1 MKHAKWLSVCI
12 FFLSLAA
19 ILLAHVPAFRA
30 LFEASE
36 LFLYG
41 AIALLFIFDFFLPLF
56 RTGYKRVY
64 LKRNIVP
71 LILIT
76 SFLTLLFLRAFILPG
91 YVRILSD
98 VLPFIAVLYAIFIF
112 LDLPARLKR
121 MDLFLQELFSHPAR
135 TILVSFLLVMIL
147 GTILLQL
154 PAATVDRLGLPLID
168 ALFTS
173 TSAVCVTGLIVVDT
187 ASVFTLFGRLVIL
200 ALIQI
205 GGLSIII
212 LSFFVIF
219 LLRKRVSLEG
229 KLLISYMLSE
239 NDLSSLS
246 RSLKRIIIIT
256 LLFEALGAVLLFLRF
271 YPGFQDAPRALLFSV
286 FHAVSAFCNA
296 GFALFTNSLEGY
308 ISDPFVCLTVAFL
321 IICGG
326 LSFAVFS
333 NLFER
338 FRGKYRSLFRKQ
350 RLFVRKISL
359 NTKIVLGVSGALLIT
374 GTLLIYALE
383 HGGALSRLDT
393 GTQYLAAFFQSVTLR
408 TAGFNTIPVG
418 SLGTATLLMMAAFMF
433 IGGASGST
441 AGGIKVNTF
450 TIILVYIKSAI
461 RKEQKVTLFKHSISK
476 EYVLRGILIVLFGM
490 VSIFFGTFVLSLS
503 EAGSLEQL
511 LFEAVSAFGTVGLST
526 GVTGSLTV
534 VGKVVIIVLMFV
546 GRTGPLTILA
556 AMGEREQKIQHEYPY
571 GDILIG

>member
-1 MKHAKWLSVCI
+1 MKHVKSLALFI

-19 ILLAHVPAFRA
+19 ILLDHIEVFKP
-30 LFEASE
+30 LFAAAG
-36 LFLYG
+36 LYIYG
-41 AIALLFIFDFFLPLF
+41 AVALGVLFDFFLPFF
-56 RTGYKRVY
+56 RTEYKRIY
-64 LKRNIVP
+64 LKRNILP
-71 LILIT
+71 LVLMATFIVLFFLKLVLSATYGEFFTDILPFLSVVYSILIF
-76 SFLTLLFLRAFILPG
+76 SELN
-91 YVRILSD
+91 S
-98 VLPFIAVLYAIFIF
+98 
-112 LDLPARLKR
+112 RLKR
-121 MDLFLQELFSHPAR
+121 MDLFLQELFAHPAR
-135 TILVSFLLVMIL
+135 TILLSFLFVIIL

-154 PAATVDRLGLPLID
+154 PIATVDNLGLPLID

-187 ASVFTLFGRLVIL
+187 ATVFTLFGRLVIL

-239 NDLSSLS
+239 GDLGSLS
-246 RSLKRIIIIT
+246 GSLKRIIIIT
-256 LLFEALGAVLLFLRF
+256 FLFETLGAALLFARF
-271 YPGFQDAPRALLFSV
+271 YPEFHDFPKALIFSV

-296 GFALFTNSLEGY
+296 GFALFTTSLEGY
-308 ISDPFVCLTVAFL
+308 VSDPFVCLTVAVL

-333 NLFER
+333 NLFDTVK
-338 FRGKYRSLFRKQ
+338 GKYRSLFKKE
-350 RLFVRKISL
+350 RLFVRKMSL
-359 NTKIVLGVSGALLIT
+359 NTKIVLGVSGALILL
-374 GTLLIYALE
+374 GTLLIYALD
-383 HGGALSRLDT
+383 HGGTLSRLDT

-408 TAGFNTIPVG
+408 TAGFNTIPIG
-418 SLGTATLLMMAAFMF
+418 ALGTAALLVMIAFMF

-450 TIILVYIKSAI
+450 AIVLVYVKSAV
-461 RKEQKVTLFKHSISK
+461 RKEQKVVLFRHSISK
-476 EYVLRGILIVLFGM
+476 EYVLRGILIVLFGL
-490 VSIFFGTFVLSLS
+490 VSIFFGTVVLSIS
-503 EAGSLEQL
+503 ESGPLEEM

-534 VGKVVIIVLMFV
+534 IGKIVIIVLMFI

-556 AMGEREQKIQHEYPY
+556 AMGEREKKIQYEYPY

>member
-1 MKHAKWLSVCI
+1 MKHTKWFAVCI
-12 FFLSLAA
+12 FFLSLPA
-19 ILLAHVPAFRA
+19 ILLAHVGGFRS
-30 LFEASE
+30 LFEAVG

-41 AIALLFIFDFFLPLF
+41 AIALLLISDFFLPF
-56 RTGYKRVY
+56 YRTEYRRIY
-64 LKRNIVP
+64 LKRNSFP
-71 LILIT
+71 LILMTAFIA
-76 SFLTLLFLRAFILPG
+76 LLFLRVFLPPG
-91 YVRILSD
+91 YGRISSD

-135 TILVSFLLVMIL
+135 TILISFLLVVIL

-187 ASVFTLFGRLVIL
+187 ATVFTLFGRLVIL

-219 LLRKRVSLEG
+219 LLRKRVSIEG

-246 RSLKRIIIIT
+246 RSLKRIIVIT
-256 LLFEALGAVLLFLRF
+256 LMFEILGAVLLFIRF
-271 YPGFQDAPRALLFSV
+271 YPDFRDAPQALLFSL

-296 GFALFTNSLEGY
+296 GFALFTTSLEGY

-321 IICGG
+321 IIVGG
-326 LSFAVFS
+326 LSFAVFA

-338 FRGKYRSLFRKQ
+338 VKGKYRSLFRKE

-383 HGGALSRLDT
+383 HGGVLSRLDT

-408 TAGFNTIPVG
+408 TAGFNTIPIG
-418 SLGTATLLMMAAFMF
+418 NLGTATLFVITAFMF

-441 AGGIKVNTF
+441 SGGIKVNTF
-450 TIILVYIKSAI
+450 TIILVYVKSAI

-476 EYVLRGILIVLFGM
+476 EYVLRGILIVLFGL
-490 VSIFFGTFVLSLS
+490 VSIFFGTFVLSIS
-503 EAGSLEQL
+503 ESGSLEQL
-511 LFEAVSAFGTVGLST
+511 FFEAVSAFGTVGLST
-526 GVTGSLTV
+526 GVTGSLTII
-534 VGKVVIIVLMFV
+534 GKVVIIVLMFV

-556 AMGEREQKIQHEYPY
+556 AMGEREKKIQHEYPY

>member
-1 MKHAKWLSVCI
+1 MKHTKWFAVCI
-12 FFLSLAA
+12 FFLSLPA
-19 ILLAHVPAFRA
+19 ILLAHVGAFRS
-30 LFEASE
+30 LFEAVG

-41 AIALLFIFDFFLPLF
+41 AIALLLISDFFLPF
-56 RTGYKRVY
+56 YRTEYRRIY
-64 LKRNIVP
+64 LKRNSFP
-71 LILIT
+71 LILMTAFIA
-76 SFLTLLFLRAFILPG
+76 LLFLRVFLPPG
-91 YVRILSD
+91 YGRISSD

-135 TILVSFLLVMIL
+135 TILISFLLVIIL

-187 ASVFTLFGRLVIL
+187 ATVFTLFGRLVIL

-219 LLRKRVSLEG
+219 LLRKRVSIEG

-246 RSLKRIIIIT
+246 RSLKRIIVIT
-256 LLFEALGAVLLFLRF
+256 LMFEILGAVLLFIRF
-271 YPGFQDAPRALLFSV
+271 YPGISGMLPRPFSFPFFMQFRLSATQDS
-286 FHAVSAFCNA
+286 
-296 GFALFTNSLEGY
+296 ALFTTSLEGY

-321 IICGG
+321 IIVGG
-326 LSFAVFS
+326 LSFAVFA

-338 FRGKYRSLFRKQ
+338 VKGKYRSLFRKE

-359 NTKIVLGVSGALLIT
+359 NTKIVLGVSGALIIT

-383 HGGALSRLDT
+383 HGGVLSRLDT

-408 TAGFNTIPVG
+408 TAGFNTIPIG
-418 SLGTATLLMMAAFMF
+418 NLGTATLFVITAFMF

-450 TIILVYIKSAI
+450 AIVLVYVKSAV
-461 RKEQKVTLFKHSISK
+461 RKEQKVVLFRHSISK
-476 EYVLRGILIVLFGM
+476 EYVLRGILIVLFGL
-490 VSIFFGTFVLSLS
+490 VSIFFGTVVLSIS
-503 EAGSLEQL
+503 ES
-511 LFEAVSAFGTVGLST
+511 
-526 GVTGSLTV
+526 
-534 VGKVVIIVLMFV
+534 
-546 GRTGPLTILA
+546 GPLEEMFLKRFPLS
-556 AMGEREQKIQHEYPY
+556 GPWGFQPV
-571 GDILIG
+571 